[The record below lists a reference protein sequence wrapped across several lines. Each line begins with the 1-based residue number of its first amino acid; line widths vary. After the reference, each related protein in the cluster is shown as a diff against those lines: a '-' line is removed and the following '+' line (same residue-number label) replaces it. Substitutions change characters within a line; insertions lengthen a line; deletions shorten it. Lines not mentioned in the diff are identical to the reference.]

1 MHKVPLQLRFN
12 DIDVMGHVNNAVIME
27 FFDLGKASFFKDAG
41 LPPEKGDFTLMV
53 VHYEVDFTSQI
64 HASDSLSV
72 TTEIVKFGTKS
83 ATLRQQV
90 LKADGT
96 VCATCNTVMAGYRR
110 STGSSDVVPEEVKQ
124 QIFQF
129 QQGC

>member
-1 MHKVPLQLRFN
+1 MHTVPLQLRFN

-27 FFDLGKASFFKDAG
+27 FFDLGKLNFFEGAG

-53 VHYEVDFTSQI
+53 VHYEVDFSSQI
-64 HASDSLSV
+64 RSSDSLSV
-72 TTEIVKFGTKS
+72 TTEIVRFGTKS

-90 LKADGT
+90 LKSDGT

-110 STGSSDVVPEEVKQ
+110 SVGAADVIPEEVKQ
-124 QIFQF
+124 QLMRFQES
-129 QQGC
+129 C